1 MVSFI
6 GMFQR
11 SKFIP
16 HDPGFQVCSSKWMYF
31 FFFLPRKQC
40 LIKLTCPAVHISL
53 ILVFIV
59 FPVLRRNWLKRILC
73 IIWDPKRRV
82 YGDVRGMDTLL
93 RAQFWF
99 YKWAQNVPIT
109 IPPWSKH
116 FVLVR
121 IVCWCYKQ
129 LYVFVNNFHS
139 TFLSS
144 CINWKAGHKKI
155 INKIID
161 MWGAVL

>member
-1 MVSFI
+1 MTLAFRFALQN
-6 GMFQR
+6 G
-11 SKFIP
+11 
-16 HDPGFQVCSSKWMYF
+16 CTF

-99 YKWAQNVPIT
+99 CKWAQNVPIT

-116 FVLVR
+116 FVLVQ

-139 TFLSS
+139 TFLSLCNS
-144 CINWKAGHKKI
+144 WPKKNKKSNYWYVRGCII
-155 INKIID
+155 IITACN
-161 MWGAVL
+161 